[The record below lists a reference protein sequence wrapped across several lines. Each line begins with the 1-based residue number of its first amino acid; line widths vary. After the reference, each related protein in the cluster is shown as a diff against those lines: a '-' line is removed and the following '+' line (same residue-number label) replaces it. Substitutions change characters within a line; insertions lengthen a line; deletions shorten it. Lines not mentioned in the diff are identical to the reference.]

1 MCRGSAPAGPR
12 PFEGSRVTAR
22 GQVCQ
27 VRAPLESMPTPRRG
41 VAMAQHANSRRSS
54 ARPALLVC
62 RSIPASR
69 FAGGWEDFQSC
80 AFPGK
85 RVRAIGAGDGFGD
98 LSGPADAL
106 RPVPSAVTERG
117 YGAEEGHARPLKEGE
132 RAGHLAG
139 IVEEGDQR
147 CFYCVALGEV

>member
-1 MCRGSAPAGPR
+1 MRGKW
-12 PFEGSRVTAR
+12 T
-22 GQVCQ
+22 
-27 VRAPLESMPTPRRG
+27 
-41 VAMAQHANSRRSS
+41 
-54 ARPALLVC
+54 
-62 RSIPASR
+62 
-69 FAGGWEDFQSC
+69 EDFQSC

-117 YGAEEGHARPLKEGE
+117 YAAEEGHARPLKEGE
-132 RAGHLAG
+132 RAGHLAR

-147 CFYCVALGEV
+147 CFYCVTLGEV